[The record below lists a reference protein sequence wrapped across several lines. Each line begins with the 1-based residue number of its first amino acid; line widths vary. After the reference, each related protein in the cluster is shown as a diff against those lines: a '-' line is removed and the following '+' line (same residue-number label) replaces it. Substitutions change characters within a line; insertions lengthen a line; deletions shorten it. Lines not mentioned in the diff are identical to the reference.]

1 MRAIIERPQY
11 LKTLLSWQGKADTIK
26 IVTGIRRSGKSF
38 LFKIFQK
45 HLLNNG
51 VLPSQIQTIN
61 FEDADFS
68 DLLDWKKLHSYLKSH
83 LAEDKMNYIFLD
95 EIQNVQNFER
105 AVNSLRLR
113 DNVDLYLTGSN
124 SRILSGELATLLSGR
139 YVTIQMFTL
148 SFKEYISAYPFANMV
163 KDDIFHD
170 YLHNSGFPYAIQM
183 TADQNPLLPTEARW
197 DKEQI
202 RLFLKGLFDTIVLKD
217 IVERKNVK
225 DVSRLMRIIKFMF
238 DNIGSETSVRNIKN
252 MLEAEGLKIDVA
264 TIESYLDGLLDAFVM
279 HRANRYDIKGKQHL
293 KTNAKYYLADIGL
306 RYFLL
311 GREGDVGHIL
321 ENVVYLELL
330 RRGYEVSIGK
340 INDSEVDFVAVKNGS
355 VEYYQVSQE
364 LGGKATFD
372 RELKSLDAIND
383 HNPKFL
389 LTMDKF
395 FTEEHKGIKVL
406 NALDWLRR

>member
-1 MRAIIERPQY
+1 MKKIIERPQY
-11 LKTLLSWQGKADTIK
+11 LKTLLSWQNKADTIK
-26 IVTGIRRSGKSF
+26 IITGIRRCGKSSM
-38 LFKIFQK
+38 FKIFQK
-45 HLLNNG
+45 YMLNNG
-51 VLPSQIQTIN
+51 ILPSQIQTIN

-68 DLLDWKKLHSYLKSH
+68 DLLDWKKLHDYLKSR
-83 LAEDKMNYIFLD
+83 LIDDKMNYIFLD
-95 EIQNVQNFER
+95 EIQNVPDFER
-105 AVNSLRLR
+105 AVNSLRLQ
-113 DNVDLYLTGSN
+113 DNIDLYLTGSN

-148 SFKEYISAYPFANMV
+148 SFREYISAYPFAMA
-163 KDDIFHD
+163 KDDIFQD
-170 YLHNSGFPYAIQM
+170 YLRNSGFPYAIQM
-183 TADQNPLLPTEARW
+183 TAAQNPLLLIDAKW
-197 DKEQI
+197 DTEQI

-225 DVSRLMRIIKFMF
+225 DVSRLTRIIKFMF

-252 MLEAEGLKIDVA
+252 MLETEGLKIDAA
-264 TIESYLDGLLDAFVM
+264 TIENYLDGLLDAFVM
-279 HRANRYDIKGKQHL
+279 HRASRYDIKGKQHL

-340 INDSEVDFVAVKNGS
+340 INDFEVDFVAAKNGS

-364 LGGKATFD
+364 LSSKATRD
-372 RELKSLDAIND
+372 RELKALDAIKN
-383 HNPKFL
+383 HNPKYL

-395 FTEEHKGIKVL
+395 FAEEYRGIRVL
-406 NALDWLRR
+406 NALDWLCD

>member
-1 MRAIIERPQY
+1 MQVFIERPQY

-26 IVTGIRRSGKSF
+26 IITGVRRCGKSSM
-38 LFKIFQK
+38 FKIFQK
-45 HLLNNG
+45 HLLSNG
-51 VLPSQIQTIN
+51 TAPSQIQAIN

-68 DLLDWKKLHSYLKSH
+68 DLLDWKKLHDYLKSR
-83 LAEDKMNYIFLD
+83 LVKGKMNYVLLD
-95 EIQNVQNFER
+95 EVQNVPDFER

-148 SFKEYISAYPFANMV
+148 SFKEYISAYPFANMA
-163 KDDIFHD
+163 KNDIFHD
-170 YLHNSGFPYAIQM
+170 YLHNSGFPYAVQM
-183 TADQNPLLPTEARW
+183 TAAKNPLFIGDARW
-197 DKEQI
+197 DTEQI

-225 DVSRLMRIIKFMF
+225 DVSRLQRIIKFMF

-264 TIESYLDGLLDAFVM
+264 TIENYLDGLLDAFVM
-279 HRANRYDIKGKQHL
+279 HRASRYDIKGKQHL

-340 INDSEVDFVAVKNGS
+340 INDSEVDFVAAKNGS
-355 VEYYQVSQE
+355 VEYYQVAQE
-364 LGGKATFD
+364 LSDKATFG
-372 RELKSLDAIND
+372 RELKALDAISD

-395 FTEEHKGIKVL
+395 FKEEHKGIKVL
-406 NALDWLRR
+406 NALDWLEN